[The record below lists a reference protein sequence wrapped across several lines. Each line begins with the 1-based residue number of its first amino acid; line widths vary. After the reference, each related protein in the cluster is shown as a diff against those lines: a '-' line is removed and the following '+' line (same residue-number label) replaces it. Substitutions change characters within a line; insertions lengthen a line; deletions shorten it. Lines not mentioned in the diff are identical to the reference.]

1 MHILFIGYGK
11 TSQRVAKQL
20 FQQDHQIT
28 TVSRSAK
35 DDDFAQHLIQD
46 IQQLD

>member
-20 FQQDHQIT
+20 FQQD
-28 TVSRSAK
+28 
-35 DDDFAQHLIQD
+35 
-46 IQQLD
+46 QLNYHSESESER